1 MSDIEGFI
9 LAGGASSRMGAD
21 KATLK
26 LGEQT
31 FIERIAEMLAELV
44 MHENIRI
51 IGDRRETLRWKVVA
65 DVYKNCGALGGIHSA
80 LAHARSP
87 WIAVVA
93 CDLPFVTGDLFR
105 RLASLRR
112 TTTEEFDA
120 VVPVQPEGHLQPLC
134 ALYSRAV
141 CYEQAEKMLQS
152 GDARPREL
160 LNRVRLRR
168 VCFDKLSDL
177 RGAELFFK
185 NVNTPQDYI
194 EAKKMEAES

>member
-1 MSDIEGFI
+1 MIEIEGFI

-26 LGEQT
+26 LGEET
-31 FIERIAEMLAELV
+31 FIERIADALAGLV
-44 MHENIRI
+44 SHENVYMV
-51 IGDRRETLRWKVVA
+51 GDRSEASKWKRVA
-65 DVYKNCGALGGIHSA
+65 DVYKNYGALGGIHSA

-87 WIAVVA
+87 YVAIVA

-112 TTTEEFDA
+112 TATEEFDA
-120 VVPVQPEGHLQPLC
+120 VVPVQPDGRLQPLC
-134 ALYSRAV
+134 AVYARAA
-141 CYEQAEKMLQS
+141 CYRQAEKMLES

-168 VCFDKLSDL
+168 VRFAELSDL

-185 NVNTPQDYI
+185 NINTPQDYI
-194 EAKKMEAES
+194 EAKKTEAES